1 MPAVEVDLVVIA
13 SRIEEFGECQ
23 GWDGVLVM
31 RVNLVLEELALN
43 VRDYGVVDGRR
54 FDILID
60 SCPSSVKIDFADD
73 GLRFDPTVEAPDRM
87 LNLRAVLKA
96 GWVSGAGWVR
106 TGLMSGIDGR
116 SEGGLGVYIVKA
128 ITDELA
134 YSYEM
139 GKNRL
144 TMSVARS
151 G

>member
-1 MPAVEVDLVVIA
+1 
-13 SRIEEFGECQ
+13 
-23 GWDGVLVM
+23 M

-60 SCPSSVKIDFADD
+60 SSPSSVKIDFADD
-73 GLRFDPTVEAPDRM
+73 GLRFDPTVEAPELD
-87 LNLRAVLKA
+87 VE
-96 GWVSGAGWVR
+96 
-106 TGLMSGIDGR
+106 SGIDGR

>member
-1 MPAVEVDLVVIA
+1 MERLEFGMPAVEVDLVVIA

-60 SCPSSVKIDFADD
+60 SCPSSVRIDFADD
-73 GLRFDPTVEAPDRM
+73 GLRFDPTVEAPEPD
-87 LNLRAVLKA
+87 VE
-96 GWVSGAGWVR
+96 
-106 TGLMSGIDGR
+106 SGIDGR